1 MNHEIIDNSFNE
13 VILNKVL
20 DQKIFFS
27 PVLKYY
33 NYSLEYSIIGSSS
46 RTATV
51 DEKYNG
57 KTKESQNYQECK
69 TVSYK
74 THH

>member
-1 MNHEIIDNSFNE
+1 MNHEILDNSFNE

-20 DQKIFFS
+20 DPKIFFS

-33 NYSLEYSIIGSSS
+33 NYLLEYSIIGSSS

-51 DEKYNG
+51 DEKYDG
-57 KTKESQNYQECK
+57 KTKESQNHKEC
-69 TVSYK
+69 
-74 THH
+74 